1 MWRQLVGFAVFA
13 GALSVFVAAISG
25 QGFPGMGCSV
35 MWGSGLCV
43 GSGDSGI
50 WRSMTFTAAVG
61 AVLGLILGAV
71 LWWAGVRVSGAPDN
85 RLGRVVCAG
94 LLGVIVGLSPAFVIV
109 GTAFAGRVDY
119 DVTTQLAAY
128 GISAILA
135 YVLGVAAVYLV
146 LRMSRDSRRGTTA
159 LATAVAL
166 PLGAAAAT
174 GSGVAVARHL
184 GYTTDTTTW
193 VATVLAATAVVAMPS
208 PSPVAGH
215 YGRGRPET
223 PHPTRNLRS
232 RPCDRC
238 PDLFSVIP
246 EVAAAQKP
254 RSDLASTFEMT
265 ENRRS
270 TGSSGGTDVPSGE
283 IT

>member
-13 GALSVFVAAISG
+13 GALSAFIASIGGLGFSG
-25 QGFPGMGCSV
+25 QGFSVTWGPGIYDAGFVDTGVATS
-35 MWGSGLCV
+35 L
-43 GSGDSGI
+43 
-50 WRSMTFTAAVG
+50 AASAAIG
-61 AVLGLILGAV
+61 ALLGLILGAV

-94 LLGVIVGLSPAFVIV
+94 LLGVIVGLSPAFIIV

-146 LRMSRDSRRGTTA
+146 LRMSRDSRRETTA

-193 VATVLAATAVVAMPS
+193 VATVLAATAVVAATF
-208 PSPVAGH
+208 VLA
-215 YGRGRPET
+215 RGWA
-223 PHPTRNLRS
+223 LRS
-232 RPCDRC
+232 GPAG
-238 PDLFSVIP
+238 S
-246 EVAAAQKP
+246 AA
-254 RSDLASTFEMT
+254 SDQDSPQPAL
-265 ENRRS
+265 
-270 TGSSGGTDVPSGE
+270 
-283 IT
+283 